1 MATEHDAPYDDE
13 RHESRNQRLDRNWNE
28 LLQELRVTQ
37 TGVQILAG
45 FLLTLPFQARF
56 AGLATFERWLYLVTV
71 LVSCFATILLIAP
84 VAVHRALFRRH
95 EKDRLVDAADR
106 LARAGLAALGLA
118 VTGVVMLVFTVVLGR
133 WQGLVAGAAL
143 LVSIIVFW
151 LVIPRRLRERTP
163 PPRAQDL

>member
-1 MATEHDAPYDDE
+1 MATEPDLPYDDQ
-13 RHESRNQRLDRNWNE
+13 RHETRNQRLDRNWNE

-45 FLLTLPFQARF
+45 FLLTLPFQIRF
-56 AGLATFERWLYLVTV
+56 AGLGSYERWLYLATV

-95 EKDRLVDAADR
+95 EKDRLVEAGDV
-106 LARAGLAALGLA
+106 LARAGLTALGLA

-133 WQGLVAGAAL
+133 WQGVVAAGAL
-143 LVSIIVFW
+143 LCSIVVFW
-151 LVIPRRLRERTP
+151 WVIPRRLRQRTP
-163 PPRAQDL
+163 AAPEP

>member
-1 MATEHDAPYDDE
+1 MATPDAPYDDE
-13 RHESRNQRLDRNWNE
+13 RNETRNQRLDRNWIE

-56 AGLATFERWLYLVTV
+56 AGLGTFERWIYLGTV
-71 LVSCFATILLIAP
+71 LVSCFATILLVAP

-95 EKDRLVDAADR
+95 EKDRIVEAGDR
-106 LARAGLAALGLA
+106 LARAGIAALGLS
-118 VTGVVMLVFTVVLGR
+118 VTGVVTLVFSVVLGR

-143 LVSIIVFW
+143 LCSVFVFW
-151 LVIPRRLRERTP
+151 LLIPRRLRERTP
-163 PPRAQDL
+163 PAPVP